1 MPLFHRDG
9 AAPDDPAAV
18 FVFGSNIAGAHG
30 GGAARAAVDRFDARM
45 GVAEGMTGRAYAIPT
60 VDHMIRPLP
69 LETVRASVERFLAH
83 ARANPQTLFFV
94 TRVGCGIAGF
104 ADAEIAPLFRGAPDN
119 LSFAESWRE
128 WLN

>member
-1 MPLFHRDG
+1 
-9 AAPDDPAAV
+9 
-18 FVFGSNIAGAHG
+18 
-30 GGAARAAVDRFDARM
+30 
-45 GVAEGMTGRAYAIPT
+45 MTGRAYAIPT

-69 LETVRASVERFLAH
+69 LGAVRASVERFLAH

-104 ADAEIAPLFRGAPDN
+104 ADAEIAPLFRGPLDN